1 MGRRRS
7 KTWSSASVLAGRRS
21 AATSMISTR
30 RAWSTGLTAGR
41 FASRAPRPSRRCSS
55 AVQTDR
61 AILSIGERRVL
72 VADHTKFGKFATA
85 RVIPLTEMH
94 TIVTD
99 TGLSP
104 ALAERLV
111 EAGVELITA

>member
-1 MGRRRS
+1 
-7 KTWSSASVLAGRRS
+7 
-21 AATSMISTR
+21 
-30 RAWSTGLTAGR
+30 
-41 FASRAPRPSRRCSS
+41 
-55 AVQTDR
+55 
-61 AILSIGERRVL
+61 
-72 VADHTKFGKFATA
+72 
-85 RVIPLTEMH
+85 MH